1 MKETKKTAKRTKMAA
16 VSMALAAM
24 MAGQTVVVMAGE
36 SDSNVLYTFPLTD
49 GIEIEASTMEYQ
61 PSGRLVYNFEFK
73 IKFW

>member
-36 SDSNVLYTFPLTD
+36 SDSKCT
-49 GIEIEASTMEYQ
+49 
-61 PSGRLVYNFEFK
+61 VYISVDRWNRD
-73 IKFW
+73 